1 MSVFRQVYVR
11 TFRQSL
17 RRPVHLSFSLL
28 QPLMWLVFFTAV
40 MERAARLPLAE
51 GADYRGFLLP
61 GIAAMTTLFGAS
73 QAGIGLIRDLQTG
86 LLQRMLATPASRG
99 ALQAGRAAADATRL
113 VLQAVVVLA
122 VGAAV
127 GIPLTFSL
135 LPWLIAFATLFVFA
149 VAFGSLSAWIALRSG
164 RQETMASFIHVV
176 NMPIFFTSTALAP
189 RGAMPDWMAT
199 IAALNPLSPVVD
211 AMRAAALSGSMPSV
225 AATLLPVGALA
236 LLGVAVVA
244 FELRRGL
251 RVGAWAAR

>member
-1 MSVFRQVYVR
+1 MSVFLQIYVR
-11 TFRQSL
+11 TLRQAI

-40 MERAARLPLAE
+40 MERAARLPIAD
-51 GADYRGFLLP
+51 GADYRAFLLP

-86 LLQRMLATPASRG
+86 MLQRMLATPASRG
-99 ALQAGRAAADATRL
+99 ALQTGRAAADASRL
-113 VLQAVVVLA
+113 VLQAGIVLA

-127 GIPLTFSL
+127 GIPLTFAP
-135 LPWLIAFATLFVFA
+135 LPWLVAFVTLFAFA
-149 VAFGSLSAWIALRSG
+149 VAFGSLSAWIALRTG

-211 AMRAAALSGSMPSV
+211 AMRAATVAGTMPAAV
-225 AATLLPVGALA
+225 ATLLPVAGLA
-236 LLGVAVVA
+236 VLGVAVVA
-244 FELRRGL
+244 VELRRGL